1 MTIRLAAEY
10 PCLFLIEMLGSRT
23 SFTLGWLLCIFTCVQ
38 NSTFHQNAG
47 QLASTDNDEATNE
60 NVSHF
65 A

>member
-10 PCLFLIEMLGSRT
+10 PCLFLIEMLGSQI
-23 SFTLGWLLCIFTCVQ
+23 SFTLGWCCIFACIQ